1 MFITYYTNNKD
12 ARTILSYIYDILS
25 KERQDNNCECIEIAK
40 ETYRDYKKGNM
51 DYIFYHK
58 YIPEN
63 GNYKIENISIEL
75 EDFMLNGEI
84 ASINF
89 ETYFF
94 IIKKLT
100 LTSDKKEDITLFVEK
115 AINFKH
121 KEKAYKFINNFGDK
135 IEKKKLFMGTWLFDS
150 AIPKRN
156 IDTLFLKEGQLDKI
170 INPILSFIDKKKSK
184 EIYKDYVKHGI
195 PYKMNILLHGSP
207 GVGKTSL
214 IHTIASICDASICN
228 VNINNELKEE
238 DMVRALANV
247 SSYDKSSIVVI
258 EDIDC
263 IFNERKKGDTH
274 NNNLTMSGLLNC
286 LDGFNN
292 PEGLIVIITTNF
304 PDKLDNALVRSGR
317 IDLNIELTHLDKY
330 QASNMFKSFFDKPNC
345 IFDVIWENIK
355 KYKIEPSTF
364 IQFLFNNRK
373 CESIEDNI
381 TELYKIL
388 EKASIKNFIN
398 DDLYT

>member
-25 KERQDNNCECIEIAK
+25 KESQDNNCECIEIAK

-63 GNYKIENISIEL
+63 GKYKIENISIEL
-75 EDFMLNGEI
+75 EDFMLNGKI

-156 IDTLFLKEGQLDKI
+156 IGTLFLKEGQLDKI

-263 IFNERKKGDTH
+263 IFTERKKGDTH

>member
-1 MFITYYTNNKD
+1 MSITYYTNNKD
-12 ARTILSYIYDILS
+12 TRTILSYIYDILS
-25 KERQDNNCECIEIAK
+25 KESPDNNCECFEIAK

-63 GNYKIENISIEL
+63 GKYKIENISIEL
-75 EDFMLNGEI
+75 EDFMINGEI
-84 ASINF
+84 ASIKF

-100 LTSDKKEDITLFVEK
+100 LTSDKKEDITNFVEK

-156 IDTLFLKEGQLDKI
+156 IETLFLKEGQLDKI
-170 INPILSFIDKKKSK
+170 INPILSFIDKKNSK

-263 IFNERKKGDTH
+263 IFTERKKGDTH

-330 QASNMFKSFFDKPNC
+330 QALNMFKSFFDKPKC
-345 IFDVIWENIK
+345 VFDVIWENIK
-355 KYKIEPSTF
+355 KYKIEPATF

-373 CESIEDNI
+373 CDNIEDNI